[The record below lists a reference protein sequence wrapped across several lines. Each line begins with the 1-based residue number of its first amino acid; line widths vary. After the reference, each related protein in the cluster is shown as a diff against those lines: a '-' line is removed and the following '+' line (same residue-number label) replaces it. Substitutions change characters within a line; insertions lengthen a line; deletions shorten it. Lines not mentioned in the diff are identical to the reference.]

1 MAVPLCAVL
10 EYLTAELLEL
20 GGDVCRDRQSETINI
35 ADIEMCV
42 ENDEELAK
50 TFEAFSARHV
60 AATLDRDDET
70 PESDSDGA
78 SDGDYQDED
87 EDEDGEDDENE
98 PEQRPHIQAGECP
111 VQ

>member
-1 MAVPLCAVL
+1 MIEFETSVIDV
-10 EYLTAELLEL
+10 LLETVL
-20 GGDVCRDRQSETINI
+20 ISVN
-35 ADIEMCV
+35 AY
-42 ENDEELAK
+42 DEELAK

-87 EDEDGEDDENE
+87 EDEDGEDDDNE
-98 PEQRPHIQAGECP
+98 PEQRPHVQAGECP